1 MPDLD
6 QRPVRPS
13 DCSVACGEQTD
24 ALTRSYIGDLS
35 GPSKTP
41 EKGLDSGFGVDLRVQ
56 PEGFENT
63 NTGILSNP
71 WVKGG
76 IEAGLAV
83 TAGLLLHK
91 VQPELFSAGADLLKS
106 GGQKLGDTLD
116 VTFRGSLS
124 FDGPLLA
131 VPNAGA
137 RSAVIL
143 EDATESVSVSA
154 MRRFELGG
162 GSKGEM
168 GSLAKGDGLSGRMS
182 ERERYRRTYGIDGL
196 RVRDLESDKP
206 LVRATK
212 VSDPPPQSQKAGNQ
226 SSPVPRRSDGLR
238 DLVKDIENKE
248 SVWERLKRLS
258 APSKL
263 DGDAVSDEAR
273 LQAKRE
279 FKERVRQHRAGKLP
293 PKS

>member
-1 MPDLD
+1 M
-6 QRPVRPS
+6 
-13 DCSVACGEQTD
+13 
-24 ALTRSYIGDLS
+24 
-35 GPSKTP
+35 
-41 EKGLDSGFGVDLRVQ
+41 
-56 PEGFENT
+56 
-63 NTGILSNP
+63 
-71 WVKGG
+71 
-76 IEAGLAV
+76 

-212 VSDPPPQSQKAGNQ
+212 ISGSASPSPQKAGNQ